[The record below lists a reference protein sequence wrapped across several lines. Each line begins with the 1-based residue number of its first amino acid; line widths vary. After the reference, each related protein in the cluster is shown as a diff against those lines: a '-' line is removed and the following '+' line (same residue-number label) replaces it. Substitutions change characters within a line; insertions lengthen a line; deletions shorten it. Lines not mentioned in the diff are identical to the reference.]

1 MAQPKKGPD
10 PNAPKE
16 FGKPLAPPTQVT
28 RVRFSPDG
36 KHLVAACFDGKV
48 RRWDVG
54 GKESAE
60 LPALGGHNGWVT
72 DLLFMAL
79 SPKIG
84 DKLYTTDSW
93 GRLTVWDTDGKQ
105 RWTVESAHDGWV
117 RGVAHTSDKAVVAT
131 CGKDGYVRQWA
142 AASGKR
148 DIEWKVGT
156 DLLSLAIAPKGEW
169 RLFVGDQFGIIREFN
184 YVSGKPGRTFEAKEL
199 HKLDR
204 IQDVGGVKCLLVSD
218 DGKTLFAGGAEP
230 KTGGFVQCIP
240 LLVAFDV
247 ASGKRLS
254 QWKGANDNEGYVTDL
269 AWHRDGFVI
278 FTTSGQPGQGKFH
291 IWKPGDEKTLF
302 SGGKHPNCHSVAL
315 HPDGDRIAV
324 SATNANSS
332 GNGRVKGTGGE
343 YPANSSP
350 IQLWSLPKL

>member
-1 MAQPKKGPD
+1 MQPKKKDAD

-16 FGKPLAPPTQVT
+16 LGKPLAPPTQVT

-36 KHLVAACFDGKV
+36 KQLVAACFDAKV
-48 RRWDVG
+48 RRWDVS
-54 GKESAE
+54 GKEPVE

-72 DLLFMAL
+72 DIAWASGQLF
-79 SPKIG
+79 SC
-84 DKLYTTDSW
+84 DSW
-93 GRLTVWDTDGKQ
+93 GRLSAWRFADEAKPH
-105 RWTVESAHDGWV
+105 WTVEAAHDGWV
-117 RGVAHTSDKAVVAT
+117 RGVAYRTTDVVT
-131 CGKDGYVRQWA
+131 CGRDGFVRLWDRA
-142 AASGKR
+142 RGTKIREFDLKTDVLSVCFSPDGKR
-148 DIEWKVGT
+148 AFAG
-156 DLLSLAIAPKGEW
+156 DL
-169 RLFVGDQFGIIREFN
+169 FGIIREFDLTN
-184 YVSGKPGRTFEAKEL
+184 SEQSVTIEMRDLY
-199 HKLDR
+199 KLDR
-204 IQDVGGVKCLLVSD
+204 IQDVGGVKCLAVSA

-230 KTGGFVQCIP
+230 KTGGFVQCVP
-240 LLVAFDV
+240 LLIAIDI
-247 ASGKRLS
+247 ASGKRVS

-269 AWHRDGFVI
+269 ACHPDGRVI

-302 SGGKHPNCHSVAL
+302 SGGKHPNCHSVSL
-315 HPDGDRIAV
+315 SPDGTTIAV